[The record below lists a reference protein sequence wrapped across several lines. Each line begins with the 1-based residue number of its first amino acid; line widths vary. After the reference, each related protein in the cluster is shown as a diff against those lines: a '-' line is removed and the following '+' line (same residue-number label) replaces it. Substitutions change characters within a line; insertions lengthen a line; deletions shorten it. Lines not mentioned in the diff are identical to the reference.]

1 MSETKADIDLDEV
14 FGTYDD
20 DPVGYIDNLDLNDDD
35 PFLAES
41 TDKFRELTEGWTTQ
55 KKASMIRW
63 LKAKAARA
71 RIKNQYGHPAELAAG
86 VDPNYVITPAIEVIS
101 KSVETVLRT
110 PRINLLVTMP
120 PQEGKSSLCAVWS
133 VLRALQLNPDLR
145 VIVAAYGDTLA
156 EDHSRECLRHLA
168 AAGTDARDSL
178 TDTELPDKI
187 GLQVSK
193 TRASVS
199 GWRVEGG
206 KGGGVFVG
214 LSSSITGRPADLMII
229 DDPYKNM
236 QEADSAAHRRKVE
249 EWFKS
254 VALTRLSADASVI
267 LIQTRWHPED
277 LAGMVIAAEAAVPAG
292 ERTWRHLNIPAI
304 SEEGIPDALG
314 REPNVVMD
322 SARGRDRAQFDARR
336 RGVGERVW
344 YALYQGVPDPPGG
357 DLFKREWFTA
367 YEMDEQPAR
376 TLMTVVGVDPA
387 ESGDGDEAGIV
398 AASLVSDPHGNY
410 TAITHDWSGHF
421 TSDQWSRRAVDLAI
435 TIGAR
440 EIAVESYT
448 AGTTYANAVK
458 SAYKVMHRDAVAKY
472 REGVEL
478 TDIERRCLSQAM
490 PFKIVAW
497 RGKGDA
503 IARSALIRQGIETG
517 TCRFIKDTASKLVDL
532 SIGWQSGQ
540 HQPDR
545 LAAAIIAHDRLAMT
559 GGRGGMTVASP
570 MKSTN
575 PQRRSAG
582 GSWMNR
588 KLGS

>member
-1 MSETKADIDLDEV
+1 MTTTADIDLDDV
-14 FGTYDD
+14 FGTYED
-20 DPVGYIDNLDLNDDD
+20 DPVGYVDALDLNDDD
-35 PFLAES
+35 PFLTGKADEF
-41 TDKFRELTEGWTTQ
+41 KRLTEGWTTQ
-55 KKASMIRW
+55 KKASMLRW
-63 LKAKAARA
+63 LKSRAARNE
-71 RIKNQYGHPAELAAG
+71 IKNRYSHPAELAQG
-86 VDPNYVITPAIEVIS
+86 VDPNYLITPAIEVIS
-101 KSVETVLRT
+101 KSVEQVLRT

-168 AAGTDARDSL
+168 SAGTGAMDSL

-187 GLQVSK
+187 GLQVSS
-193 TRASVS
+193 TRSAVS

-206 KGGGVFVG
+206 KGGMVAVG

-277 LAGMVIAAEAAVPAG
+277 LAGMIIAAEAAAPKG
-292 ERTWRHLNIPAI
+292 ERTWRHLNIPAVA
-304 SEEGIPDALG
+304 EDGVPDALD
-314 REPNVVMD
+314 REPGEAMI
-322 SARGRDRAQFDARR
+322 SARGRTPQQFHAKRR
-336 RGVGERVW
+336 SVGERVW
-344 YALYQGVPDPPGG
+344 YALFQGVPDPPGG
-357 DLFKREWFTA
+357 DLFKREWFT
-367 YEMDEQPAR
+367 EHRLDEAPER

-387 ESGDGDEAGIV
+387 ETGEGDEAGIV
-398 AASLVSDPHGNY
+398 AASL
-410 TAITHDWSGHF
+410 TAGGVTVITHDWSGQF
-421 TSDQWSRRAVDLAI
+421 TSDQWSRRAVELAM

-448 AGTTYANAVK
+448 AGTTYSNAVK
-458 SAYKVMHRDAVAKY
+458 TAYKVMHRDAVTKY
-472 REGVEL
+472 REGVTL
-478 TDIERRCLSQAM
+478 SDIERRCLSQAM

-517 TCRFIKDTASKLVDL
+517 RTKFVGEGTRKLEDL

-545 LAAAIIAHDRLAMT
+545 LAAAIVAHDRLVAT
-559 GGRGGMTVASP
+559 LGRTGMTMGNP
-570 MKSTN
+570 MKTN

-582 GSWMNR
+582 GSWMTR
-588 KLGS
+588 KITG